1 MSRDTDNLLSASDHT
16 NFAFNFAFTVTCKLK
31 KILLITRA
39 STKNVE
45 KPEFKNG
52 NGVYYPGAN
61 RPLTSSALAQ
71 DMSMRRKRS
80 ADGDVCYCM
89 EARGRHE
96 VIK

>member
-1 MSRDTDNLLSASDHT
+1 MIKEVDKRTEVE
-16 NFAFNFAFTVTCKLK
+16 F
-31 KILLITRA
+31 ITRA
-39 STKNVE
+39 STENVE

-80 ADGDVCYCM
+80 ADGDVFYCT